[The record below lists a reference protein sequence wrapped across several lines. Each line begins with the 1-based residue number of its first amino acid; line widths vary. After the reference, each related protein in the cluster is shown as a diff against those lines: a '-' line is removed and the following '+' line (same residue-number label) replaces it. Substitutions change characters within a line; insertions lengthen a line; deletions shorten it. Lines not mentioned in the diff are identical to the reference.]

1 MLRRRGKWQSGEK
14 AAMVGT
20 SGRVT
25 LWGIE
30 VFAAIAEE
38 RSMSAAARNLGASVS
53 AVSQQLSNLETAL
66 GAVLVERHVRPF
78 ALTPAG
84 ELFRA
89 RAQAILNEAAEAR
102 AELAIGNHTRL
113 GRVNF
118 GMIEDLDADVTPRL
132 LAALGADLRQAR
144 FLLETGASHR
154 LFDLLEARTLDVIVA
169 ADVGAAADWAEVHPL
184 LEEPFV
190 AAVPKGA
197 VPEGADPLAVLS
209 ALPLVP
215 YTTRHLMGRQ
225 VAAHLLR
232 QDLRFEHRY
241 ELDSYHAIMAM
252 VAAGEGWSI
261 LTPLGFMRAGRFRD
275 RADVLPL
282 PFAPLSRTIS
292 LTARRDVLLDLPART
307 AERLKPLLDE
317 LIVAPCRARMPWLG
331 DSLRVL

>member
-1 MLRRRGKWQSGEK
+1 
-14 AAMVGT
+14 
-20 SGRVT
+20 
-25 LWGIE
+25 
-30 VFAAIAEE
+30 
-38 RSMSAAARNLGASVS
+38 MSAAARNLGASVS
-53 AVSQQLSNLETAL
+53 AVSQQLSNLEQAL
-66 GAVLVERHVRPF
+66 GAELVERNVRPF

-102 AELAIGNHTRL
+102 AELAIGNLTRL
-113 GRVNF
+113 GRVNL
-118 GMIEDLDADVTPRL
+118 GMIEDFDADVTPRL
-132 LAALGADLRQAR
+132 LAGLGEELRRTR

-154 LFDLLEARTLDVIVA
+154 LFDLLESRTLDVIVA
-169 ADVGAAADWAEVHPL
+169 ADLGAATDWTEVHPL

-197 VPEGADPLAVLS
+197 VPEGADALAVLK
-209 ALPLVP
+209 ALPLVR

-225 VAAHLLR
+225 VAAHLMR
-232 QDLRFEHRY
+232 QNLRFEHRF

-275 RADVLPL
+275 HADVLPL

-292 LTARRDVLLDLPART
+292 LTARRDVLLDLP
-307 AERLKPLLDE
+307 ERMAGRLRPLLQD

>member
-1 MLRRRGKWQSGEK
+1 MVDTPGK
-14 AAMVGT
+14 
-20 SGRVT
+20 VT

-38 RSMSAAARNLGASVS
+38 RSVSAAAQRLGASVS

-66 GAVLVERHVRPF
+66 GAVLVDRHLRPF
-78 ALTPAG
+78 ALTPVG

-89 RAQAILNEAAEAR
+89 RARAILNEAAEAR
-102 AELAIGNHTRL
+102 AELAMGDLSRL
-113 GRVNF
+113 ARVNL
-118 GMIEDLDADVTPRL
+118 GMIEDLDADVTPGL
-132 LAALGADLRQAR
+132 LSALGADLRHSR

-154 LFDLLEARTLDVIVA
+154 LFGLLEARTLDMIVA
-169 ADVGAAADWAEVHPL
+169 ADMGAVEDWAEVHPL

-197 VPEGADPLAVLS
+197 VAPGEDALAALS
-209 ALPLVP
+209 RLAFVQ

-225 VAAHLLR
+225 IAAHLVRQNLR
-232 QDLRFEHRY
+232 LEHRY

-252 VAAGEGWSI
+252 VAEGSGWSI

-275 RADVLPL
+275 RADVVPL
-282 PFAPLSRTIS
+282 PFPALSRTIS
-292 LTARRDVLLDLPART
+292 LTARRQVLRDLPEKVAARL
-307 AERLKPLLDE
+307 RPLLSD

>member
-1 MLRRRGKWQSGEK
+1 MVDTPGK
-14 AAMVGT
+14 
-20 SGRVT
+20 VT

-38 RSMSAAARNLGASVS
+38 RSISAAARRLGASLS
-53 AVSQQLSNLETAL
+53 ATSQQLSNLETAL
-66 GAVLVERHVRPF
+66 GAVLVERQVRPF

-102 AELAIGNHTRL
+102 AELAVGNLSRL
-113 GRVNF
+113 GRVNL
-118 GMIEDLDADVTPRL
+118 GMIEDFDADVTPRL
-132 LAALGADLRQAR
+132 LAQMGAELTQSR

-154 LFDLLEARTLDVIVA
+154 LHDLLEARALDVIVA
-169 ADVGAAADWAEVHPL
+169 AEMAPAPDWAEVHPL

-190 AAVPKGA
+190 AVVPSGVTA
-197 VPEGADPLAVLS
+197 PQAIG
-209 ALPLVP
+209 ALPFIQ

-225 VAAHLLR
+225 IAAHLAREGVRL
-232 QDLRFEHRY
+232 DHRF

-252 VAAGEGWSI
+252 VAEGAGWSI

-282 PFAPLSRTIS
+282 PFAPLVRRVS
-292 LTARRDVLLDLPART
+292 LTARRGVLLDMPARV
-307 AERLKPLLDE
+307 AERLKPLLSE
-317 LIVAPCRARMPWLG
+317 MIVAPCRARMPWSG
-331 DSLRVL
+331 DGLRIL

>member
-1 MLRRRGKWQSGEK
+1 MVDTPGK
-14 AAMVGT
+14 
-20 SGRVT
+20 VT

-38 RSMSAAARNLGASVS
+38 RSVSAAAQRLGASVS

-66 GAVLVERHVRPF
+66 GVVLVDRHLRPF

-89 RAQAILNEAAEAR
+89 RARAILNEAAEAR
-102 AELAIGNHTRL
+102 AELAMGDLSRL
-113 GRVNF
+113 ARVNL
-118 GMIEDLDADVTPRL
+118 GMIEDLDADVTPGL
-132 LAALGADLRQAR
+132 LSALGADFRHSR

-154 LFDLLEARTLDVIVA
+154 LFGLLEARTLDMIVA
-169 ADVGAAADWAEVHPL
+169 ADMGAVGDWAEVHPL

-197 VPEGADPLAVLS
+197 VAPGEDALAALS
-209 ALPLVP
+209 RLAFVQ

-225 VAAHLLR
+225 IAAHLVRQNLR
-232 QDLRFEHRY
+232 LEHRY

-252 VAAGEGWSI
+252 VAEGSGWSI

-275 RADVLPL
+275 RADVVPL
-282 PFAPLSRTIS
+282 PFPGLSRTIS
-292 LTARRDVLLDLPART
+292 LTARRHVLLDLPEKVAARM
-307 AERLKPLLDE
+307 RPLLSD

>member
-1 MLRRRGKWQSGEK
+1 
-14 AAMVGT
+14 
-20 SGRVT
+20 
-25 LWGIE
+25 
-30 VFAAIAEE
+30 
-38 RSMSAAARNLGASVS
+38 
-53 AVSQQLSNLETAL
+53 
-66 GAVLVERHVRPF
+66 VRPF

-102 AELAIGNHTRL
+102 AELAMGDLSRVA
-113 GRVNF
+113 RVNL

-132 LAALGADLRQAR
+132 LSALGRDLRHSR

-154 LFDLLEARTLDVIVA
+154 LFDLLEARTLDLIVA
-169 ADVGAAADWAEVHPL
+169 ADMGAMEDWAEVHPL

-197 VPEGADPLAVLS
+197 VAPGDDAMAALS
-209 ALPLVP
+209 RLPLVQ

-225 VAAHLLR
+225 IAAHLVRHNLR
-232 QDLRFEHRY
+232 LDHRY

-252 VAAGEGWSI
+252 VADGAGWSI

-275 RADVLPL
+275 RADVVPL
-282 PFAPLSRTIS
+282 PFPPFSRTIS
-292 LTARRDVLLDLPART
+292 LTARRQVLLDLP
-307 AERLKPLLDE
+307 ERMAGLLRPLLSE
-317 LIVAPCRARMPWLG
+317 LIVAPCRDRMPWLG

>member
-1 MLRRRGKWQSGEK
+1 MVDTPGK
-14 AAMVGT
+14 
-20 SGRVT
+20 VT

-38 RSMSAAARNLGASVS
+38 RSVSAAARRLGASVS
-53 AVSQQLSNLETAL
+53 AVSQQLSNLEAAL
-66 GAVLVERHVRPF
+66 GAVLLDRHLRPF

-102 AELAIGNHTRL
+102 AELAMGDLSRL
-113 GRVNF
+113 ARVNL

-132 LAALGADLRQAR
+132 LSALGADLRHSR

-154 LFDLLEARTLDVIVA
+154 LYDLLEARTLDMIVA
-169 ADVGAAADWAEVHPL
+169 ADMGALEDWAEVHPL

-190 AAVPKGA
+190 AAVPTGA
-197 VPEGADPLAVLS
+197 VAPGEDPMA
-209 ALPLVP
+209 ALGRLPFVQ
-215 YTTRHLMGRQ
+215 YTTRHHMGRQ
-225 VAAHLLR
+225 IAAHLVRQNLR
-232 QDLRFEHRY
+232 LDHRY

-252 VAAGEGWSI
+252 VADGAGWSI
-261 LTPLGFMRAGRFRD
+261 LTPMGFMRAGRFRD

-292 LTARRDVLLDLPART
+292 LTARRDVLRDLP
-307 AERLKPLLDE
+307 ERVADRLRPLLSE
-317 LIVAPCRARMPWLG
+317 MIVTPCRARMPWLG
-331 DSLRVL
+331 DSLRIL

>member
-1 MLRRRGKWQSGEK
+1 MVDTPGK
-14 AAMVGT
+14 
-20 SGRVT
+20 VT

-38 RSMSAAARNLGASVS
+38 RSVSAAAQRLGASVS

-66 GAVLVERHVRPF
+66 GSVLVDRHLRPF

-89 RAQAILNEAAEAR
+89 RARAILNEAAEAR
-102 AELAIGNHTRL
+102 AELAMGDLSRL
-113 GRVNF
+113 ARVNL
-118 GMIEDLDADVTPRL
+118 GMIEDLDADVTPGL
-132 LAALGADLRQAR
+132 LSALGADFRHSR

-154 LFDLLEARTLDVIVA
+154 LFGLLEARTLDMIVA
-169 ADVGAAADWAEVHPL
+169 ADMGAVEDWAEVHPL

-197 VPEGADPLAVLS
+197 VAPGEDALAALS
-209 ALPLVP
+209 RLAFVQ

-225 VAAHLLR
+225 IAAHLVRQNLR
-232 QDLRFEHRY
+232 LEHRY

-252 VAAGEGWSI
+252 VAEGSGWSI

-275 RADVLPL
+275 RADVVPL
-282 PFAPLSRTIS
+282 PFPALSRTIS
-292 LTARRDVLLDLPART
+292 LTARRHVFLDLPEKVAARL
-307 AERLKPLLDE
+307 RPLLSD